1 MFQKHVHHYQNQ
13 VNELK
18 RENEELEQ
26 YGRRLC
32 VRVDGIPLVEN
43 DKFDQILDKVMS
55 LTIIIRNGRIVWK
68 VVWIKYYLRL
78 NLSSQ
83 RY

>member
-26 YGRRLC
+26 YGGRLC

-43 DKFDQILDKVMS
+43 DKFDQVLDKVMS

>member
-43 DKFDQILDKVMS
+43 DKFDQVLDKVMS
-55 LTIIIRNGRIVWK
+55 LTTIIRNGRIVWK

>member
-32 VRVDGIPLVEN
+32 VRADGIPLVEN
-43 DKFDQILDKVMS
+43 DKFDQVLDKVMS

>member
-1 MFQKHVHHYQNQ
+1 MFQKHVHHYKNQ

-32 VRVDGIPLVEN
+32 VRVDGIPLIEN
-43 DKFDQILDKVMS
+43 DKFDQVLDKVVS

-68 VVWIKYYLRL
+68 VVRIKYYLWL